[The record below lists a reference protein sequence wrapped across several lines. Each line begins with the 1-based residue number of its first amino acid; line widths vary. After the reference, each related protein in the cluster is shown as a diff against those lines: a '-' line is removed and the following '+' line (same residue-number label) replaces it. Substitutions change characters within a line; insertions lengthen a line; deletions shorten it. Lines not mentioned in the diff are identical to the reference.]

1 LEAIN
6 VIVPE
11 YLVIALLMDKN
22 VDCQEIV
29 IAENDVI
36 AKEFLVVPG
45 YLCNGPNFI
54 GKTISNSDIA
64 EYILDCTVERPVNS
78 WTNGF
83 QQYINR
89 TQRFC
94 LVQPLHEYYDQAS
107 DEGKAKVQHLLC
119 FPPGTYFCNCFLYWS
134 RLHCPASIF
143 INDLNKKLHPSLH
156 QRISRPYSGRE
167 TAFTTPGRRRGARP
181 TTQRNASYLWE
192 SLGLSADTQEPTLEF
207 LASCSKHVLDK
218 AAKLRHWRPSPKNR
232 FQTKSDAIIHL
243 LAGTVLGNWVH
254 VEGTLD
260 RRQLIG
266 TWEELQSRFFTDGR
280 LLLRFTQDPSSGIFT
295 PR

>member
-94 LVQPLHEYYDQAS
+94 VVQPLHEYYDQAF

-119 FPPGTYFCNCFLYWS
+119 FPPGTYFCNCFFYWS

-143 INDLNKKLHPSLH
+143 INDLNKKIHPSLH

-167 TAFTTPGRRRGARP
+167 TAFTTPERRRGARP
-181 TTQRNASYLWE
+181 TTQRNAS
-192 SLGLSADTQEPTLEF
+192 GLSADTQEPTLEF

-218 AAKLRHWRPSPKNR
+218 AAKLRHWRPSPNNR
-232 FQTKSDAIIHL
+232 IQTKSDAIIHL

-266 TWEELQSRFFTDGR
+266 TCEELQSRFFTDGR
-280 LLLRFTQDPSSGIFT
+280 LFSDEDNYNAMFNPFPEGEDPV
-295 PR
+295 